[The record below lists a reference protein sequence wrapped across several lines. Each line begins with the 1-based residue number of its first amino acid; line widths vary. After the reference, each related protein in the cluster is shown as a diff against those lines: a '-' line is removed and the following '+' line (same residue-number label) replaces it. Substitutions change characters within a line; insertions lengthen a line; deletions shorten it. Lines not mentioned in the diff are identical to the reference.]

1 AMFEIGRSEGL
12 SAYGYKEFAG
22 NHAALGRAVIGYT
35 FPFLRAPIHLPSRL
49 IVPGIAPGL
58 AAGVHAGWTEV
69 SGPGAQAAL
78 LELGTTIDPVTG
90 LPAPISRPTNGVRA
104 SAEFL
109 LTFFN
114 GSFAL
119 GVTRPIDTQG
129 PWKFTGR
136 LGQGF

>member
-1 AMFEIGRSEGL
+1 
-12 SAYGYKEFAG
+12 
-22 NHAALGRAVIGYT
+22 
-35 FPFLRAPIHLPSRL
+35 
-49 IVPGIAPGL
+49 
-58 AAGVHAGWTEV
+58 V
-69 SGPGAQAAL
+69 SGPAAQAAL

-90 LPAPISRPTNGVRA
+90 LPVPVSRPTRVVRA

-119 GVTRPIDTQG
+119 GVTRPIDTRG

>member
-1 AMFEIGRSEGL
+1 MFEIGSGEGL

-22 NHAALGRAVIGYT
+22 NRAALGRAVIGYT

-90 LPAPISRPTNGVRA
+90 LPVPISRPTRGVRA

-119 GVTRPIDTQG
+119 GVTRQIDIQG
-129 PWKFTGR
+129 AWKFTGR